1 MVTEETL
8 LRIRA
13 ATLVACGCLHRWSRR
28 KVVMTDDTVKSRGMG
43 SACVTV
49 QYLDKEFLCLKVCEI
64 DPKRDAYYAVAD
76 VAIDSCGNVSTTRG
90 GDHTLP
96 CMNAI
101 GVTW

>member
-13 ATLVACGCLHRWSRR
+13 ATLVACGCLHQWSRR

-49 QYLDKEFLCLKVCEI
+49 RYCCDAFASVAVCEI
-64 DPKRDAYYAVAD
+64 EPECDAYYASAEVS
-76 VAIDSCGNVSTTRG
+76 IDAQGNIGAWNG
-90 GDHTLP
+90 GNYVLP
-96 CMNAI
+96 CMAAI